1 MGAVRSRVLYL
12 SYTGLLQP
20 LGQSQVLQYL
30 AALARDHDISLITW
44 ERAEDLADRARLAA
58 LKAQCEAAG
67 VRWTRLRYHKAPTIP
82 ATLYD
87 IFIGV
92 VVSLWIGL
100 VRGIGVVHA
109 RSYVPG
115 LVALI
120 HKRLF
125 GRRFI
130 FDMRGFWP
138 DERVD
143 GGIWKAGSRAYRVTK
158 RLERSLLEG
167 ADVVVSLTR
176 AGVREMQQFDYLK
189 DRPTRFEVIPTCANL
204 DIFHPAPAPGGQPFT
219 LGYVGSAG
227 VWYMFPE
234 TAAAI
239 RTLFA
244 MKPEARLLVLNRTEQ
259 DYIRDTLREAGVD
272 PSRVE
277 IRSARYDEVAGEMA
291 RMDAAIFFIKPV
303 FSKRASC
310 PTKLGEFLG
319 CGKPAL
325 ANSGVGD
332 VGELLEGARAG
343 VCIDRFDEA
352 AYRQGLE
359 RLLALIDDPETPAR
373 CIKLAR
379 DEFSLE
385 AGVARYDA
393 IYRTLAEAG

>member
-1 MGAVRSRVLYL
+1 M
-12 SYTGLLQP
+12 QP
-20 LGQSQVLQYL
+20 PRQSQVLQYL
-30 AALARDHDISLITW
+30 AALAGGHDISLITW
-44 ERAEDLADRARLAA
+44 ERPEDLADRDRLAA
-58 LKAQCEAAG
+58 VKAQCAAAG
-67 VRWTRLRYHKAPTIP
+67 IRWTRLRYHKTPTIP
-82 ATLYD
+82 ASLYD
-87 IFIGV
+87 IGV
-92 VVSLWIGL
+92 GVLVSSWIGM
-100 VRGIGVVHA
+100 VRRIGIVHA

-115 LVALI
+115 VVGLV

-125 GRRFI
+125 GRKFI

-143 GGIWKAGSRAYRVTK
+143 GGIWRAGSRAWRVTK
-158 RLERSLLEG
+158 RLERSLLEA

-189 DRPTRFEVIPTCANL
+189 DRPKRFEVIPTCANL
-204 DIFHPAPAPGGQPFT
+204 DIFHPAEADPHPFT

-239 RTLFA
+239 AVLFD
-244 MKPEARLLVLNRTEQ
+244 MNPEARLLVLNRTEQ
-259 DYIRDTLREAGVD
+259 DYVRKTLAAAGVD
-272 PSRVE
+272 PARVE
-277 IRSARYDEVAGEMA
+277 IRSARYDEVAAQMA

-332 VGELLEGARAG
+332 IGELLENARAG

-352 AYRQGLE
+352 AYREGLE
-359 RLLALIDDPETPAR
+359 RLLALAADPATPER
-373 CIKLAR
+373 CLKLAR

-393 IYRTLAEAG
+393 VYRSLGGGG